1 MVEKRFKIK
10 IRPTMK
16 EKKDVIG
23 YKIDS
28 MKTFILFILI
38 MLFYS
43 IPHAQTSPNNKPPL
57 SQRAKQQIEK
67 NIINSSDWNKLH
79 ELKKLNASFPSQR
92 YQQQIDEIYETYR
105 FTLVGS
111 EFSQEQRQREIQQQN
126 NKMLGTSQPP
136 KNQGDPFYYNKQ
148 NLAKQQR
155 ERELYEIINSDKLK
169 NTIQKQSVLTTKKDP
184 LFWLADTTSFSFKN
198 HLKHYDLAYNE
209 IINMLSGK
217 AKLNLKRAIFVTE
230 NAFYQ
235 NELSYSVYCK
245 QIDEL
250 VINCKKI
257 IKQNKLNVDNFM
269 AGHFAIQTL
278 FREKF
283 GYDFEDYM
291 GKDDY
296 SKLFVTKLLETQK
309 GQCHSLP
316 LLYLILAEEL
326 NINAFLAL
334 APNHSYIKFGN
345 QNQSYN
351 FETTNGSFVSDQWLV
366 ASGYI
371 SSTAVKNNIYLA
383 PLDKKQVIAQC
394 LVDLA
399 MSLEFLV
406 GKSEFT
412 LKCANE
418 SLRYFPNNI
427 NSLLITGNYLV
438 ANCANTA
445 KRYNFPKED
454 DYSKYPELK
463 SQFDEM
469 VSFETI
475 IEQTGYIRIPP
486 EQYELWQQTINE
498 AKRQQEDLK
507 FLNTL
512 KKEINA
518 D

>member
-209 IINMLSGK
+209 
-217 AKLNLKRAIFVTE
+217 
-230 NAFYQ
+230 
-235 NELSYSVYCK
+235 
-245 QIDEL
+245 
-250 VINCKKI
+250 
-257 IKQNKLNVDNFM
+257 
-269 AGHFAIQTL
+269 
-278 FREKF
+278 
-283 GYDFEDYM
+283 
-291 GKDDY
+291 
-296 SKLFVTKLLETQK
+296 
-309 GQCHSLP
+309 
-316 LLYLILAEEL
+316 
-326 NINAFLAL
+326 
-334 APNHSYIKFGN
+334 
-345 QNQSYN
+345 
-351 FETTNGSFVSDQWLV
+351 
-366 ASGYI
+366 
-371 SSTAVKNNIYLA
+371 
-383 PLDKKQVIAQC
+383 
-394 LVDLA
+394 
-399 MSLEFLV
+399 
-406 GKSEFT
+406 
-412 LKCANE
+412 
-418 SLRYFPNNI
+418 
-427 NSLLITGNYLV
+427 
-438 ANCANTA
+438 
-445 KRYNFPKED
+445 
-454 DYSKYPELK
+454 
-463 SQFDEM
+463 
-469 VSFETI
+469 
-475 IEQTGYIRIPP
+475 
-486 EQYELWQQTINE
+486 
-498 AKRQQEDLK
+498 
-507 FLNTL
+507 
-512 KKEINA
+512 
-518 D
+518 